1 MVENMLENYS
11 LILLILFYIIGS
23 IPFAVVIS
31 KIFSLPDP
39 RSFGS
44 NNPGATNVMRS
55 GNKIAGFLTFLFD
68 LIKGFLPIFILNIN
82 GAVNSMLCLLA
93 LAIIIGH
100 IFSMFLKFR
109 GGKGVA
115 TSFGTLL
122 GINFMMGISAVIV
135 WLIVFM
141 ISKVSGLSAI
151 VSFLLLPFIVY
162 IMKLDDFILIFSF
175 VNTLIILFSHKKNI
189 IDFMLKKI

>member
-1 MVENMLENYS
+1 MTENMFENYTLV
-11 LILLILFYIIGS
+11 LIILFYLIGS
-23 IPFAVVIS
+23 IPFAVFIS

-68 LIKGFLPIFILNIN
+68 LIKGFLPIFIININ

-175 VNTLIILFSHKKNI
+175 VNTFIILFSHKKNI

>member
-1 MVENMLENYS
+1 MIENMLENYA
-11 LILLILFYIIGS
+11 LILIILYYIIGS

-55 GNKIAGFLTFLFD
+55 GNKIAGFLTFFFD
-68 LIKGFLPIFILNIN
+68 LIKGFLPIFVLNIN
-82 GAVNSMLCLLA
+82 GAVNSMLCLLS
-93 LAIIIGH
+93 LVIIIGH
-100 IFSMFLKFR
+100 IFSIFLKFK

-115 TSFGTLL
+115 TSFGTIL
-122 GINFMMGISAVIV
+122 GIDFMMGISVVMV
-135 WLIVFM
+135 WLVVFT

-151 VSFLLLPFIVY
+151 ISFLLFPFVVY
-162 IMKLDDFILIFSF
+162 IMKLDDVILIFSF

-189 IDFMLKKI
+189 VDFMLKKI

>member
-1 MVENMLENYS
+1 MAENMLENYA
-11 LILLILFYIIGS
+11 LILIILFYIIGS

-55 GNKIAGFLTFLFD
+55 GNKIAGFLTFFFD
-68 LIKGFLPIFILNIN
+68 LIKGFLPIFVLNIN
-82 GAVNSMLCLLA
+82 GAVNSMLCLLS
-93 LAIIIGH
+93 LVIIIGH
-100 IFSMFLKFR
+100 IFSIFLKFK

-115 TSFGTLL
+115 TSFGTIL
-122 GINFMMGISAVIV
+122 GIDFMMGISVVMV
-135 WLIVFM
+135 WLVVFT

-151 VSFLLLPFIVY
+151 ISFLLFPFVVY
-162 IMKLDDFILIFSF
+162 IMKLDDVILIFSF

-189 IDFMLKKI
+189 VDFMLKKI

>member
-1 MVENMLENYS
+1 MIENMLENYTF
-11 LILLILFYIIGS
+11 IVIMLFYIIGS

-39 RSFGS
+39 RSYGS
-44 NNPGATNVMRS
+44 YNPGATNVMRS
-55 GNKIAGFLTFLFD
+55 GNKIAGFLTFFFD
-68 LIKGFLPIFILNIN
+68 FAKGFLPIFILNTN
-82 GAVNSMLCLLA
+82 SVAYSMLCVLA
-93 LAIIIGH
+93 AAIIMGH
-100 IFSMFLKFR
+100 VFSVFLNFR

-115 TSFGTLL
+115 TSFGAIL
-122 GINFMMGISAVIV
+122 GINFMMGLSAVIV
-135 WLIVFM
+135 WLIVFI

-175 VNTLIILFSHKKNI
+175 ANTLIILFSHKKNI
-189 IDFMLKKI
+189 IDYMLKKI

>member
-1 MVENMLENYS
+1 MTENMFENYA
-11 LILLILFYIIGS
+11 LILIILFYLIGS

-55 GNKIAGFLTFLFD
+55 GNKIAGFLTFFFD
-68 LIKGFLPIFILNIN
+68 LIKGFLPIFILNIY

-93 LAIIIGH
+93 LAIIMGH
-100 IFSMFLKFR
+100 ILSIFLKFK

-115 TSFGTLL
+115 ASFSTIL
-122 GINFMMGISAVIV
+122 GIDFMTGISVVIV
-135 WLIVFM
+135 WLVVFM
-141 ISKVSGLSAI
+141 LS
-151 VSFLLLPFIVY
+151 
-162 IMKLDDFILIFSF
+162 LIH
-175 VNTLIILFSHKKNI
+175 I
-189 IDFMLKKI
+189 

>member
-1 MVENMLENYS
+1 MVENILENYS

-55 GNKIAGFLTFLFD
+55 GNKIAGFLTFFFD
-68 LIKGFLPIFILNIN
+68 LIKGFLPIFILNIY

-93 LAIIIGH
+93 LAIIKGH
-100 IFSMFLKFR
+100 ILSIFLKFK
-109 GGKGVA
+109 GGKGVGA
-115 TSFGTLL
+115 SFGTIL
-122 GINFMMGISAVIV
+122 GIDFMTGISVVIV
-135 WLIVFM
+135 WLVVFS

-151 VSFLLLPFIVY
+151 ISFLLFPFVVY

-175 VNTLIILFSHKKNI
+175 MNTLIILFSHKKNI
-189 IDFMLKKI
+189 VDFMLKKI

>member
-1 MVENMLENYS
+1 MIENMLENYA
-11 LILLILFYIIGS
+11 LILIILFYIIGS

-55 GNKIAGFLTFLFD
+55 GNKIAGFLTFFFD
-68 LIKGFLPIFILNIN
+68 LIKGFLPIFVLNIN
-82 GAVNSMLCLLA
+82 GAMNSMLCLLS
-93 LAIIIGH
+93 LVIIIGH
-100 IFSMFLKFR
+100 IFSIFLKFK

-115 TSFGTLL
+115 TSFGTIL
-122 GINFMMGISAVIV
+122 GIDFMMGISVVMV
-135 WLIVFM
+135 WLVVFT

-151 VSFLLLPFIVY
+151 ISFLLFPFVVY
-162 IMKLDDFILIFSF
+162 IMKLDDVILIFSF

-189 IDFMLKKI
+189 VDFMLKKI

>member
-1 MVENMLENYS
+1 MTENMFENYA
-11 LILLILFYIIGS
+11 LILIILFYLIGS
-23 IPFAVVIS
+23 IPFAVIIS

-55 GNKIAGFLTFLFD
+55 GNKIAGFLTFFFD
-68 LIKGFLPIFILNIN
+68 LIKGFLPIFILNVY
-82 GAVNSMLCLLA
+82 GVVNSMLCLLA
-93 LAIIIGH
+93 LAIIMGH
-100 IFSMFLKFR
+100 ILSIFLKFK

-115 TSFGTLL
+115 ASFGTIL
-122 GINFMMGISAVIV
+122 GIDFMMGISIVII
-135 WLIVFM
+135 WLVVFM

-151 VSFLLLPFIVY
+151 ISFLLFPFVVY

-175 VNTLIILFSHKKNI
+175 LNTLIILFSHKKNI
-189 IDFMLKKI
+189 VDFMLKKI

>member
-1 MVENMLENYS
+1 MTENMFENYT
-11 LILLILFYIIGS
+11 LILIILFYLIGS
-23 IPFAVVIS
+23 IPFAVIIS

-175 VNTLIILFSHKKNI
+175 VNTFIILFSHKKNI

>member
-175 VNTLIILFSHKKNI
+175 VNTFIILFSHKKNI

>member
-1 MVENMLENYS
+1 MIENMLENYA
-11 LILLILFYIIGS
+11 LILIILFYIIGS

-55 GNKIAGFLTFLFD
+55 GNKIAGFLTFFFD
-68 LIKGFLPIFILNIN
+68 LIKGFLPIFVLNIN
-82 GAVNSMLCLLA
+82 GAVNSMLCLLS
-93 LAIIIGH
+93 LVIIIGH
-100 IFSMFLKFR
+100 IFSIFLKFK

-115 TSFGTLL
+115 ASFGTIL
-122 GINFMMGISAVIV
+122 GIDFMTGISVVMV
-135 WLIVFM
+135 WLVVFT

-151 VSFLLLPFIVY
+151 ISFLLFPFVVY
-162 IMKLDDFILIFSF
+162 IMKLDDVILIFSF

-189 IDFMLKKI
+189 VDFMLKKI

>member
-162 IMKLDDFILIFSF
+162 IMKLDDFVLIFSF
-175 VNTLIILFSHKKNI
+175 VNTFIILFSHKKNI

>member
-1 MVENMLENYS
+1 MTENMFENYA
-11 LILLILFYIIGS
+11 LILIILFYLIGS
-23 IPFAVVIS
+23 IPFAVIIS

-162 IMKLDDFILIFSF
+162 IMKLDDFVLIFSF
-175 VNTLIILFSHKKNI
+175 VNTFIILFSHKKNI

>member
-1 MVENMLENYS
+1 MIENMLENYA
-11 LILLILFYIIGS
+11 LILIILFYIIGS

-55 GNKIAGFLTFLFD
+55 GNKIAGFLTFFFD
-68 LIKGFLPIFILNIN
+68 LIKGFLPIFVLNIN
-82 GAVNSMLCLLA
+82 GAVNSMLCLLS
-93 LAIIIGH
+93 LVIIIGH
-100 IFSMFLKFR
+100 IFSIFLKFK

-115 TSFGTLL
+115 TSFGTIL
-122 GINFMMGISAVIV
+122 GIDFMMGISVVMV
-135 WLIVFM
+135 WLVVFT

-151 VSFLLLPFIVY
+151 ISFLLFPFVVY
-162 IMKLDDFILIFSF
+162 IMKLDDVILIFSF

-189 IDFMLKKI
+189 VDFMLKKI